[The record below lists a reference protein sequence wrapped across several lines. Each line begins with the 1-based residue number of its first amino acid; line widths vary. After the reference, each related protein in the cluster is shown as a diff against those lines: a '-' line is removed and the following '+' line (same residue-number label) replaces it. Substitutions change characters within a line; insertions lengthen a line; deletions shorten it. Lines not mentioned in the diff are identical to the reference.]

1 MGFRPRTEITSLFA
15 SLMGRLTAFLPQ
27 ITKPVGPVMATG
39 VLTVARFV
47 GKVGC
52 YLLVRESLGT
62 PQGVPLGTPHGVPPP
77 RSQSRWVPSWRRGC
91 SRWRDLLGKSDVTSW
106 SRVSR
111 DASGRPSRDASRR
124 STPQITKPT
133 GPVIATGVLTVARFV
148 GKVGSYLLVASLSGR
163 LRASLSGRLTAFH
176 PPDHKAGESRHR
188 DGVAHGGE
196 ICPSRELDDP
206 LASQQPC
213 RGLLGGLLGP
223 EALPLVGR
231 APGCDLSDPS
241 QVMEPR
247 GPTSHTAMAMDPVHG
262 NQSSFGSTDVTL
274 TAQ

>member
-1 MGFRPRTEITSLFA
+1 MLPPCSRVSRDA
-15 SLMGRLTAFLPQ
+15 SRRSTPQ

-52 YLLVRESLGT
+52 YLLV
-62 PQGVPLGTPHGVPPP
+62 
-77 RSQSRWVPSWRRGC
+77 
-91 SRWRDLLGKSDVTSW
+91 
-106 SRVSR
+106 
-111 DASGRPSRDASRR
+111 
-124 STPQITKPT
+124 
-133 GPVIATGVLTVARFV
+133 
-148 GKVGSYLLVASLSGR
+148 ASLSGR

-176 PPDHKAGESRHR
+176 PPDHKAGGSRHR
-188 DGVAHGGE
+188 DGGAHGGEICWESRKLPLGRESLGTPQGVPLGTPHGVPPPRSQSGGSRHRDGGAHGGE

-213 RGLLGGLLGP
+213 RGLLGP
-223 EALPLVGR
+223 EALPLIGR